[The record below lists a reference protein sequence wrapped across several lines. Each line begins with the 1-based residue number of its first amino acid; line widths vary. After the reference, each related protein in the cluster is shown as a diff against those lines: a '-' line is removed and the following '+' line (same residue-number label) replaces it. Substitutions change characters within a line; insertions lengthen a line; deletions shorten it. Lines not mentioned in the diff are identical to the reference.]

1 MLGNFKYSN
10 PTTLYFGKDALNA
23 LRDELKQYGP
33 TIMLS
38 YGGGSIKRNGIYDAV
53 IEVLQT
59 CGKHIVE
66 DAGVM
71 PNPTAESLA
80 AVRSYRLPPSL
91 HPFHRDDVLK
101 SSCNQ
106 WLNFLH
112 VTPKKPIS
120 SLSVTNLGHPRK
132 LIFDLQP

>member
-1 MLGNFKYSN
+1 LFVEVYFLILSPTNSKSKEIMLGNFKYSN

-66 DAGVM
+66 DAGIM

-80 AVRSYRLPPSL
+80 AVRSYRLPSSL
-91 HPFHRDDVLK
+91 HPFHRDAGKMFSKAVAI
-101 SSCNQ
+101 N
-106 WLNFLH
+106 
-112 VTPKKPIS
+112 
-120 SLSVTNLGHPRK
+120 G
-132 LIFDLQP
+132 

>member
-38 YGGGSIKRNGIYDAV
+38 YGGGSIKRNGVYDAV

-91 HPFHRDDVLK
+91 HPFHRDAGKMFSKAVAI
-101 SSCNQ
+101 N
-106 WLNFLH
+106 
-112 VTPKKPIS
+112 
-120 SLSVTNLGHPRK
+120 G
-132 LIFDLQP
+132 

>member
-53 IEVLQT
+53 IEVLQS

-66 DAGVM
+66 DAAVM
-71 PNPTAESLA
+71 PNPTAEKLREGRKSGKSQKS
-80 AVRSYRLPPSL
+80 RSYSCRRWRIYHRLCKGGQ
-91 HPFHRDDVLK
+91 R
-101 SSCNQ
+101 SC
-106 WLNFLH
+106 
-112 VTPKKPIS
+112 
-120 SLSVTNLGHPRK
+120 
-132 LIFDLQP
+132 

>member
-53 IEVLQT
+53 IEVLQS

-71 PNPTAESLA
+71 PNPTAEKLREGVNLA
-80 AVRSYRLPPSL
+80 KAKKVDLILAVGGGSTIDYAKA
-91 HPFHRDDVLK
+91 V
-101 SSCNQ
+101 
-106 WLNFLH
+106 
-112 VTPKKPIS
+112 
-120 SLSVTNLGHPRK
+120 SVAVDCDKDP
-132 LIFDLQP
+132 